1 MSLGDKLLKKVS
13 EIKEVEE
20 NRIYKNRTEDD
31 REKNFIFLMKDKGE
45 IDLDI
50 INKIKE
56 KAIKNGEDL
65 DIF

>member
-31 REKNFIFLMKDKGE
+31 REKNFIFLRKDKGE